1 MRLQESMSCPFSYF
15 QSSCKDTKIMYN
27 FQVKGPKKFGKRN
40 ITLKKFGDVGEKTYL
55 CGQIAKELRYEGD
68 GAIGRKFPSNPHF
81 PQFPQPEGKELEYVG
96 MVLSEDSLNFPQG
109 EGTEGSEG
117 NSL

>member
-1 MRLQESMSCPFSYF
+1 MYTTQNHPYMANGEGTTIKNFYF
-15 QSSCKDTKIMYN
+15 MAQQAGADQS
-27 FQVKGPKKFGKRN
+27 
-40 ITLKKFGDVGEKTYL
+40 
-55 CGQIAKELRYEGD
+55 
-68 GAIGRKFPSNPHF
+68 AIGRMFPSNP
-81 PQFPQPEGKELEYVG
+81 QFPHPEGKELEYIE

>member
-1 MRLQESMSCPFSYF
+1 
-15 QSSCKDTKIMYN
+15 MYN
-27 FQVKGPKKFGKRN
+27 FQGKGAKKFGKRN

-55 CGQIAKELRYEGD
+55 CGQIAKELRYEGE

-81 PQFPQPEGKELEYVG
+81 PQFPHPEGKELEYIE

-109 EGTEGSEG
+109 EGSEGSEG